1 MTLGTVQTRH
11 SASPEL
17 TRANATEAGWGVA
30 RTYNGQMASVFSL
43 IINRDLPGHFVW
55 EDDDCVAI
63 LSINP
68 IQTGHTLV
76 VPRTEIDHW
85 LDVPPELAA
94 HLMVVAHTVGTA
106 QMAAFKPS
114 RVGLIIAGL
123 EVPHTHLHVIPMSNM
138 NDLNFANAKASVPPE
153 ELAHTAETLRSH
165 LTA

>member
-1 MTLGTVQTRH
+1 MLQRQ
-11 SASPEL
+11 
-17 TRANATEAGWGVA
+17 AGGVA
-30 RTYNGQMASVFSL
+30 RTYNGQMASVFTM
-43 IINRDLPGHFVW
+43 IMNGELPGNFVW

-76 VPRTEIDHW
+76 VPRAEIDHW

-106 QMAAFKPS
+106 QMAAFEPS

-153 ELAHTAETLRSH
+153 ELAAAAELLRSH
-165 LTA
+165 LPEN